1 MFESSNNVDP
11 YFSKFPKDYR
21 AWPEKRKDNRGLP
34 PWGIDSRFS
43 SANIKSRVD
52 AGPSNLR
59 RLTPPVSRDAKI
71 LKKKK
76 KNPKETF
83 ETVKKKNP
91 SISKRNRKYWKEATI
106 LSARGAWGARS
117 HEAKTK
123 TNETSTTLAKRT
135 PLQTNGE
142 IREAY
147 SYWIERWKV
156 SGRKR

>member
-76 KNPKETF
+76 KK
-83 ETVKKKNP
+83 
-91 SISKRNRKYWKEATI
+91 SKRNLRDSKKEKSINFKTKQKI
-106 LSARGAWGARS
+106 LEGSDNSLCARS
-117 HEAKTK
+117 VRSAKPR
-123 TNETSTTLAKRT
+123 S
-135 PLQTNGE
+135 
-142 IREAY
+142 
-147 SYWIERWKV
+147 
-156 SGRKR
+156 